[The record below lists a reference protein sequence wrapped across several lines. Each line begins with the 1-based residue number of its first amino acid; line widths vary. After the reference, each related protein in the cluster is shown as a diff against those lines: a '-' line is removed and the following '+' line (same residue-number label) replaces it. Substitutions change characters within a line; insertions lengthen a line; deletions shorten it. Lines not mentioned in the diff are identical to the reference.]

1 MPSRQSANKRL
12 SSASRTSVAVT
23 SAADRESA
31 ARLAALLGQGGGF
44 MHFTV
49 SGPGGES
56 ADLSSSLLTV
66 LEAAAGMVA
75 EGAGVAIL
83 AQTDELTTQDAADA
97 LGVSRQYLVR
107 LLDRGDIP
115 SAKVGTH
122 RRVRAADLV
131 AYRGQRDARR
141 STALAEMA
149 DQAQLNGGYDAPI
162 SFGPQR
168 RG

>member
-1 MPSRQSANKRL
+1 MPSRQSAHKRF
-12 SSASRTSVAVT
+12 SSASRTSVAAT
-23 SAADRESA
+23 SATDREAA
-31 ARLAALLGQGGGF
+31 ARLAALLAQGGGLIN
-44 MHFTV
+44 FTV
-49 SGPGGES
+49 SGPSGES
-56 ADLSSSLLTV
+56 ARLSSSLLTV

-75 EGAGVAIL
+75 EGAGVAVL

-131 AYRGQRDARR
+131 AYRDGRDAKR
-141 STALAEMA
+141 SAALAEMA
-149 DQAQLNGGYDAPI
+149 DQAQEAGAYDAPA
-162 SFGPQR
+162 SFGPR
-168 RG
+168 RKS